1 MPAKKLFFC
10 QNCGYESV
18 KWLGQCPG
26 CKEWN
31 SFVEEPTTKKIS
43 AVGSSSYIEAKPSI
57 LKNISAGFN
66 KRISTGINEF
76 DRVLGGGIVSGSLIL
91 IGGEPGIGKSTLL
104 MQACINLS
112 KDIRLLYVS
121 GEESEEQIKGRADR
135 INQTNDNFLLFCNN
149 SLENIIDV
157 ITKSSPKVVVID
169 SIQTVVSEN
178 ISSASGSV
186 SQVRENTASILRIAK
201 ENDITFF
208 IIGHVTKDG
217 MVAGPKV
224 LEHMVD
230 TVLYF
235 EGENTYFYRVLRSIK
250 NRFGST
256 NEIGIFEMSV
266 KGLVEV
272 INPSKY
278 MLNELSSNNSG
289 SVITCT
295 VEGTRAILLELQ
307 ALVADS
313 IFQLP
318 RRTSYGIDYNRVNL
332 LMAVL
337 EKKLNLK
344 LMNCDIYINVAGGLK
359 ITEPSADLAVVMSTI
374 SSYKNLVIPQST
386 VVFGEVGLGGEVR
399 GVTRAENRV
408 YEAIKLGFKI
418 VIMPYLN
425 YTETKNIKEI
435 KIIYIKHISEILS
448 LINRGT
454 IDL

>member
-1 MPAKKLFFC
+1 MPSKKLFFC

-31 SFVEEPTTKKIS
+31 SFVEEPTTKKTS
-43 AVGSSSYIEAKPSI
+43 AVGSHSYTGELKPNI
-57 LKNISAGFN
+57 LKNVKAGFN
-66 KRISTGINEF
+66 ERISTGINEF

-112 KDIRLLYVS
+112 KDIKLLYVS

-149 SLENIIDV
+149 NLDNIIEV
-157 ITKSSPKVVVID
+157 ITKTAPKVVVID
-169 SIQTVVSEN
+169 SIQTIVSDN
-178 ISSASGSV
+178 ISSAAGSV
-186 SQVRENTASILRIAK
+186 SQVRENTAAILRIAK
-201 ENDITFF
+201 EKNISFF
-208 IIGHVTKDG
+208 IVGHVTKDG
-217 MVAGPKV
+217 AVAGPKV

-235 EGENTYFYRVLRSIK
+235 EGENTYVYRVLRSIK
-250 NRFGST
+250 NRFGAA
-256 NEIGIFEMSV
+256 NEIGVFEMSE
-266 KGLVEV
+266 KGLIEV
-272 INPSKY
+272 TNPSKY
-278 MLNELSSNNSG
+278 MLNELNNNNSG
-289 SVITCT
+289 SVVTCT

-307 ALVADS
+307 SLVTDS

-337 EKKLNLK
+337 EKKLNLR
-344 LMNCDIYINVAGGLK
+344 LMNCDIYVNVAGGLK
-359 ITEPSADLAVVMSTI
+359 ITEPAADLAVIMSTI
-374 SSYKNLVIPQST
+374 SSYKNIAIPQNT
-386 VVFGEVGLGGEVR
+386 VVFGEVGLSGEVR

-408 YEAIKLGFKI
+408 NEAAKLGFDT
-418 VIMPYLN
+418 VILPYLN
-425 YTETKNIKEI
+425 HKELKNIKNI

-448 LINRGT
+448 LIK
-454 IDL
+454 

>member
-1 MPAKKLFFC
+1 M
-10 QNCGYESV
+10 
-18 KWLGQCPG
+18 
-26 CKEWN
+26 
-31 SFVEEPTTKKIS
+31 
-43 AVGSSSYIEAKPSI
+43 
-57 LKNISAGFN
+57 
-66 KRISTGINEF
+66 
-76 DRVLGGGIVSGSLIL
+76 
-91 IGGEPGIGKSTLL
+91 
-104 MQACINLS
+104 
-112 KDIRLLYVS
+112 
-121 GEESEEQIKGRADR
+121 
-135 INQTNDNFLLFCNN
+135 
-149 SLENIIDV
+149 
-157 ITKSSPKVVVID
+157 ID
-169 SIQTVVSEN
+169 SIQTIVSEN

-224 LEHMVD
+224 LEHIVD

-235 EGENTYFYRVLRSIK
+235 EGENTYLYRVLRSVK

-295 VEGTRAILLELQ
+295 VEGTRAILFELQ

-359 ITEPSADLAVVMSTI
+359 ITEPSADLSVIISTI
-374 SSYKNLVIPQST
+374 SSYKNIVIPQST

-408 YEAIKLGFKI
+408 NEAIKLGFER

-425 YTETKNIKEI
+425 CMETKNIKGI

-448 LINRGT
+448 LINK
-454 IDL
+454 